1 MIMNAVGIDV
11 SKRKSTVAVLRP
23 GGQILMKPFDIS
35 HQSADLQTLARK
47 LKDLDGVTRIV
58 MECTGHYYEPVAHEL
73 SQAGLF
79 VSAVNPQIINSFQGQ
94 DNPLRKVKTD
104 KADSVKIARYTLDSW
119 ANLKQ
124 YTLMDELRSQLKTM
138 NRQFDFYMK
147 HKTAMKNN
155 LIALIDQTYPG
166 ANTYFDSPARDDGS
180 QKWVDFLDTYWHVDC
195 VRKMSLNAFTDH
207 YQKWCSRKKYNFSK
221 SKAEEIYGTA
231 KELVPVLPKDSFT
244 KCIIKQAVMQVN
256 AASQTVEE
264 LRALMNEAASK
275 LPEYPVVMAMKG
287 VGPSLGPQLM
297 AEIGDVTRFNHKGA
311 ITAFAGVD
319 PGVNDSGDYSQK
331 SVHASKH
338 GSPVLRKT
346 LFQVMDILIKT
357 KTDDPVY
364 LFMDKKRVEG
374 KPYYVYM
381 TAGANKFL
389 RVYYGRVKEY
399 LATLSKSE

>member
-11 SKRKSTVAVLRP
+11 SKRKSTVAILRP
-23 GGQILMKPFDIS
+23 GGKVVTKPFDVP
-35 HQSADLQTLARK
+35 HLSADFQS
-47 LKDLDGVTRIV
+47 LKNLIMNLDGETRIV
-58 MECTGHYYEPVAHEL
+58 MECTGRYYEPVAHEL
-73 SQAGLF
+73 SQAGFF
-79 VSAVNPQIINSFQGQ
+79 VSAVNPQIIRNFQGQ

-104 KADSVKIARYTLDSW
+104 KADSVKIARYTLDNW

-124 YTLMDELRSQLKTM
+124 YSLMDELRSQLKTM

-155 LIALIDQTYPG
+155 LISLIDQTYPG
-166 ANTYFDSPARDDGS
+166 ANAYFDSPAREDGS

-195 VRKMSLNAFTDH
+195 VRKMPLSAFTDH
-207 YQKWCSRKKYNFSK
+207 YRKWCSRKKYNFSK
-221 SKAEEIYGTA
+221 AKAEEIYGKA
-231 KELVPVLPKDSFT
+231 KELIPVLPKDSFT
-244 KCIIKQAVMQVN
+244 KRMVKQAIGQLN
-256 AASQTVEE
+256 AASQTVEQ
-264 LRALMNEAASK
+264 LRSLMNETASR
-275 LPEYPVVMAMKG
+275 LPEYPVVMDMNG

-297 AEIGDVTRFNHKGA
+297 AEIGDVTRFTHKGA

-338 GSPVLRKT
+338 GSPALRKT
-346 LFQVMDILIKT
+346 LFQIMDVLIKT
-357 KTDDPVY
+357 KPDDAVY
-364 LFMDKKRVEG
+364 LFMDKKRAQG

-389 RVYYGRVKEY
+389 RIYYGRVKEY
-399 LATLSKSE
+399 LASLPTSN

>member
-1 MIMNAVGIDV
+1 MNMNAIGIDV
-11 SKRKSTVAVLRP
+11 SKRKSTVAILRP
-23 GGQILMKPFDIS
+23 GGKVVAKPFDVPHLS
-35 HQSADLQTLARK
+35 TDFQS
-47 LKDLDGVTRIV
+47 LKVLIKGLDGETRIV
-58 MECTGHYYEPVAHEL
+58 MECTGRYYEPVAREL
-73 SQAGLF
+73 SQAGFF
-79 VSAVNPQIINSFQGQ
+79 VSAVNPQIIHDFQGQ

-104 KADSVKIARYTLDSW
+104 KADSLKIARYTLDSW

-124 YTLMDELRSQLKTM
+124 YNLMDELRSQLKTM

-166 ANTYFDSPARDDGS
+166 ANAYFDSPAREDGS

-195 VRKMSLNAFTDH
+195 VRKMSLNAFINH

-221 SKAEEIYGTA
+221 SKAEEIYGKA
-231 KELVPVLPKDSFT
+231 KEFIPVLPKDNFT
-244 KCIIKQAVMQVN
+244 KRIVKQAIDQLN

-264 LRALMNEAASK
+264 LRSLMNETASR

-297 AEIGDVTRFNHKGA
+297 AEIGDVTRFTHKGA

-331 SVHASKH
+331 SVH
-338 GSPVLRKT
+338 T
-346 LFQVMDILIKT
+346 
-357 KTDDPVY
+357 
-364 LFMDKKRVEG
+364 
-374 KPYYVYM
+374 
-381 TAGANKFL
+381 
-389 RVYYGRVKEY
+389 
-399 LATLSKSE
+399 

>member
-1 MIMNAVGIDV
+1 MNMNAVGIDV
-11 SKRKSTVAVLRP
+11 SKRKSTVAILRP
-23 GGQILMKPFDIS
+23 GGKVVLKPFDVP
-35 HQSADLQTLARK
+35 HLSADFQSLINQIRVF
-47 LKDLDGVTRIV
+47 DGETRIV
-58 MECTGHYYEPVAHEL
+58 MECTGRYYEPVARQL
-73 SQAGLF
+73 SHAGFF
-79 VSAVNPQIINSFQGQ
+79 VSAVNPQIIRNFQGQ

-104 KADSVKIARYTLDSW
+104 KADSVKIARYALDSW
-119 ANLKQ
+119 DKLKQ

-147 HKTAMKNN
+147 HKTALKNN

-166 ANTYFDSPARDDGS
+166 ANTYFDSPARGDGS

-207 YQKWCSRKKYNFSK
+207 YQKWCGRKKYNFSK
-221 SKAEEIYGTA
+221 AKAEEIYGKA
-231 KELVPVLPKDSFT
+231 KELIPVLPKDSFT
-244 KCIIKQAVMQVN
+244 KRIIKQAIEQLN
-256 AASQTVEE
+256 AASQTVEQ
-264 LRALMNEAASK
+264 LRSLMDETASR

-297 AEIGDVTRFNHKGA
+297 AEIGDVTRFTHKGA

-319 PGVNDSGDYSQK
+319 PGVNNSGDYSQK

-338 GSPVLRKT
+338 GSPALRKT
-346 LFQVMDILIKT
+346 LFQVMDVLIKT
-357 KTDDPVY
+357 KPDDAVY
-364 LFMDKKRVEG
+364 LFMDKKRAQG

-389 RVYYGRVKEY
+389 RIYYGRVKEY
-399 LATLSKSE
+399 LAALPVSD